1 MNVETGIDQTAPVPG
16 SDVVWADFKVEK
28 DSFGSLVDKIVSG
41 MTERIL
47 DGRLRVGAKMP
58 SIRQLAKLLAIS
70 TFTVV
75 EAYERLVSTGLLSA
89 RRGSGYFVSRKEV
102 VQLRQPVGLPTL
114 EAMRPLVA
122 DLYFGVSELLPVGAS
137 WLPPEWYGES
147 MVIDAVRHAMRM
159 PANRMRGYG
168 HPLGFP
174 ALRQHLASTLSAN
187 LFEVA
192 VDQIV
197 MTHGSIHAF
206 DIILRALTQPGDT
219 VLVEDPGYANLPAMV
234 RQHHCVP
241 VGIPRDQN
249 GLDLEALR
257 RAAMT
262 YRPKLMMVGTV
273 LQNPL
278 GTSLSHPQAH
288 QLLKLAAEHN
298 FWLVEGDT
306 YRELASGAEP
316 SLAAMDG
323 LQRVIR
329 VGSFSK
335 TLSPAIRVGSIAAP
349 EALVPALVQAKMLSG
364 LTTSEINER
373 AVFQAITTSAY
384 RRMIERLSAQLR
396 TACDLAVETLV
407 DAGLEPLARPRGGM
421 FVSAGWGS
429 APTAAFNARTVAD
442 MALRSGILLS
452 PDSFFTIASST
463 SVWFRFNVV
472 YASSPQLANFFREH
486 RIAVGFSEAQ
496 DR

>member
-1 MNVETGIDQTAPVPG
+1 MNVETGIDQTAPVLVPG
-16 SDVVWADFKVEK
+16 PDVVWADFKVEK

-75 EAYERLVSTGLLSA
+75 EAYERLASTGLLSA
-89 RRGSGYFVSRKEV
+89 RRGSGYLVSRKEV
-102 VQLRQPVGLPTL
+102 VQPRQPVGLPTL

-192 VDQIV
+192 ADQIV

-219 VLVEDPGYANLPAMV
+219 VLVEDPGYANLPAMGPCISV
-234 RQHHCVP
+234 DPGVDGVKPAARGARSAGP
-241 VGIPRDQN
+241 VSSRSAWHG
-249 GLDLEALR
+249 EAVAEHRTWQGR
-257 RAAMT
+257 RAT
-262 YRPKLMMVGTV
+262 KYLGFLM
-273 LQNPL
+273 
-278 GTSLSHPQAH
+278 
-288 QLLKLAAEHN
+288 AA
-298 FWLVEGDT
+298 V
-306 YRELASGAEP
+306 
-316 SLAAMDG
+316 M
-323 LQRVIR
+323 
-329 VGSFSK
+329 
-335 TLSPAIRVGSIAAP
+335 
-349 EALVPALVQAKMLSG
+349 
-364 LTTSEINER
+364 
-373 AVFQAITTSAY
+373 
-384 RRMIERLSAQLR
+384 
-396 TACDLAVETLV
+396 
-407 DAGLEPLARPRGGM
+407 
-421 FVSAGWGS
+421 
-429 APTAAFNARTVAD
+429 TAAWCSPGRT
-442 MALRSGILLS
+442 RHGS
-452 PDSFFTIASST
+452 PPP
-463 SVWFRFNVV
+463 R
-472 YASSPQLANFFREH
+472 P
-486 RIAVGFSEAQ
+486 
-496 DR
+496 